1 MSSVVNVVLVH
12 GAWADGSCWSK
23 EIPLL
28 QAQRFHV
35 SAAQIPLT
43 SLKEDIAVTKR
54 LLALQKGPT
63 VLVGHSYGG
72 AVISGAAV
80 DSPNVKALAYIAAF
94 GLDEGESLD
103 GLSKQGPAAAGASQ
117 VRPDDAGFL
126 WINADGFHQSFAADV
141 EDTEAAVMAAVQK
154 PLSIASFAAKSG
166 PPAWKKLPSWYLVS
180 TNDQMIPPSA
190 QEFMAK
196 RMGATVRS
204 VPASHASI
212 VSRPKEVTEVIALA
226 AESIR
231 EDHHTT
237 SARSRNV
244 EYV

>member
-94 GLDEGESLD
+94 GLLGVVVSSV
-103 GLSKQGPAAAGASQ
+103 GLIWKPRRLALLGL
-117 VRPDDAGFL
+117 FL
-126 WINADGFHQSFAADV
+126 GI
-141 EDTEAAVMAAVQK
+141 
-154 PLSIASFAAKSG
+154 
-166 PPAWKKLPSWYLVS
+166 
-180 TNDQMIPPSA
+180 
-190 QEFMAK
+190 
-196 RMGATVRS
+196 
-204 VPASHASI
+204 I
-212 VSRPKEVTEVIALA
+212 VSLYLPTVFLPL
-226 AESIR
+226 IR
-231 EDHHTT
+231 GNYGLHWT
-237 SARSRNV
+237 AR
-244 EYV
+244 